1 MRARRRP
8 RAGTDLRGTQSV
20 PHVAA
25 PSRGR
30 GSARGGAAAA
40 AWEAAAVEI
49 AAQRARD
56 EADRFRLPTGLAERV
71 NTRELD
77 GPLDEEPAAL
87 RKRKRIDDR
96 ASLQL
101 CRCAIRAPP

>member
-1 MRARRRP
+1 MRATG
-8 RAGTDLRGTQSV
+8 RAGTDSRGAQSV

-25 PSRGR
+25 TARGR

-40 AWEAAAVEI
+40 AWEAATVEI

-56 EADRFRLPTGLAERV
+56 EADRFRLPNGLAERV

-77 GPLDEEPAAL
+77 GPLDAEPAAL

-96 ASLQL
+96 ASL
-101 CRCAIRAPP
+101 